1 MKKLELE
8 ILELDKELNEDEVVK
23 EVVEEVVNVDTVL
36 NGTVVSENSV
46 TIPKNSSTL
55 YNERKVEIEVE
66 NARRKD
72 ERESVQDILLFSILN
87 GDLDLEMSI
96 DEKFRNNNNNNN
108 DNSNDSNNN
117 NNNSND
123 NDDNDDNINIVS
135 FSVKDYFTEIKSKET
150 GIQIKKEKKNNKEGF
165 DADDDVLDNAILI
178 LKSKKEIPSIFE
190 IKNDEDD
197 KINKKSVNFDY
208 FLSPDSELAKFLVEA
223 FEVKKFVEN
232 SLKLY
237 KKRIKTRK
245 LNFLEYHS
253 IL

>member
-23 EVVEEVVNVDTVL
+23 EVVEEVVEEVVNVDTVL

-87 GDLDLEMSI
+87 GDLDLEMYI
-96 DEKFRNNNNNNN
+96 DEKFRNN
-108 DNSNDSNNN
+108 DNNN

-150 GIQIKKEKKNNKEGF
+150 GIQIKKEKKNNKEGS
-165 DADDDVLDNAILI
+165 DTDDDVLDNAILI

-197 KINKKSVNFDY
+197 KVNKKSVNFDY

-223 FEVKKFVEN
+223 FEVKK
-232 SLKLY
+232 
-237 KKRIKTRK
+237 I
-245 LNFLEYHS
+245 
-253 IL
+253 I

>member
-23 EVVEEVVNVDTVL
+23 EVVEEVVEEVVNVDTVL

-87 GDLDLEMSI
+87 GDLDLEMYI
-96 DEKFRNNNNNNN
+96 DEKFRNN
-108 DNSNDSNNN
+108 DNNN

-223 FEVKKFVEN
+223 FEVKKF
-232 SLKLY
+232 
-237 KKRIKTRK
+237 I
-245 LNFLEYHS
+245 
-253 IL
+253 